1 MKETLYSNLLFQ
13 SYDLFEEARQN
24 SISLM
29 NQNRLSEIRGCWK
42 KVIDI
47 SRCASVVS
55 SYEDFKLESAEKTAV
70 IIMGLSCTG
79 KSTIARIL
87 GEKYPSFDVI
97 RFDELGMQLVKED
110 MFKYLFASNLLD
122 TDMILRMGE
131 AMEKNAKNKHNVI
144 IEGEYCSLN
153 ARGAIMKALRTY
165 GYKKIFLVSTLS
177 APSNIQKVCAEKR
190 ALIHIYAN
198 QLEKNKYNDFMLRT
212 FYEDVIP
219 EIESSMDVQRVR
231 KSEQFRNHIQ
241 EIELCRKKEFV
252 TDMIPTQDE
261 LNLLLAGA
269 DLATDWF

>member
-1 MKETLYSNLLFQ
+1 MKETLYSNLLVK
-13 SYDLFEEARQN
+13 SYDLFEEARKN
-24 SISLM
+24 SINLM
-29 NQNRLSEIRGCWK
+29 NQNRLTEIRDCWS

-47 SRCASVVS
+47 TRRASVVS

-79 KSTIARIL
+79 KSTIARVL

-97 RFDELGMQLVKED
+97 RFDELGMQLIKED
-110 MFKYLFASNLLD
+110 MLKYLFTPNLLD

-131 AMEKNAKNKHNVI
+131 LMEKTAKSKRNVI

-153 ARGAIMKALRTY
+153 ARGALMKALRTY
-165 GYKKIFLVSTLS
+165 GYKKIFLISTLS
-177 APSNIQKVCAEKR
+177 VPSNIMKVCAEKR
-190 ALIHIYAN
+190 SLIHIYAN
-198 QLEKNKYNDFMLRT
+198 QLEKTKYNDFMLRT

-219 EIESSMDVQRVR
+219 EIESSMDVHKVMR
-231 KSEQFRNHIQ
+231 SEQFRNHIQ

-261 LNLLLAGA
+261 LDLLLAGA
-269 DLATDWF
+269 DLAADWF